1 MAGDTANW
9 GYSWILSQ
17 LTEILIWHLF
27 LTAHRSFSLEY
38 YSAFWSIHVKWCQS
52 QRISRNLICLC
63 NEWLAVLSSIAL
75 PAIECWGVG
84 SGERQTWC
92 KNVSYICRARSRP
105 RLGHIIAN
113 WRLIL
118 IICGTFRT
126 FTKQMSSTATSF
138 KDIPFYHPLC
148 WKRQFGIFL
157 KSSSPLNDSSSLHFR
172 IRAPLGV
179 TIPLQ
184 QVTA

>member
-63 NEWLAVLSSIAL
+63 NEWLAALSSIAL
-75 PAIECWGVG
+75 PAIECWGVRW
-84 SGERQTWC
+84 EADLVQKC
-92 KNVSYICRARSRP
+92 VLHLPRSRTC
-105 RLGHIIAN
+105 LGHIIAN

-126 FTKQMSSTATSF
+126 FTKQMSSTETSF

-148 WKRQFGIFL
+148 WNRQFGIV
-157 KSSSPLNDSSSLHFR
+157 KSPPLH
-172 IRAPLGV
+172 
-179 TIPLQ
+179 
-184 QVTA
+184 